1 MRDRIRLDAVVRAD
15 ARETPAR
22 DGGCRVKPSR
32 QSRGMLAE
40 AHARA
45 AMRDDL
51 ATDELRVTDEMA
63 AFGTHP

>member
-1 MRDRIRLDAVVRAD
+1 
-15 ARETPAR
+15 
-22 DGGCRVKPSR
+22 
-32 QSRGMLAE
+32 MLAE

-51 ATDELRVTDEMA
+51 ATDELRVMDEMA